1 MPESQQEV
9 ATGIASEQL
18 DVLLRRILESTADQ
32 ALHRMT
38 GAPPD
43 TVERLRM
50 ALESINH
57 VPSGQQQLDVLLHA
71 AMNMAP
77 AAQRG
82 TVYLATSEGH
92 TYLVGATFPDQLGLV
107 GSEIEAQG
115 GYIDAVAYLQCPVV
129 IADTQKEDLI
139 AYKGRPSRPPLVRSA
154 LVAPVVVGG
163 QVVGVLALENCE
175 RAQAFSTADLD
186 SVSLL
191 ATCAALAVDRARVST
206 SASVVAQRS
215 ELSSWRALA
224 QLLPLGILLVSPHQH
239 DLWANDAFR
248 TMARLSPEES
258 ANWARMSLVFGQDI
272 GDLCLKSTAESHE
285 MSLMCGDG
293 ARFPV
298 TVAFSRI
305 LPPRLAGLDGYIAIV
320 ESQRERMDLEE
331 KLFHMQR
338 LSDVGALLSSI
349 SHELN
354 NPLTAVIGF
363 SELVM
368 AREGVPDESRE
379 DLSTVVRQ
387 AERSVRIVRDL
398 LDYVRL
404 QSEGTA
410 RIDINDVIRQLV
422 RFRARTLRR
431 NGLEVTANLLDELPP
446 VVGNS
451 RQLQQ
456 VLLNLVNNA
465 EQACSTANREG
476 KLWID
481 TRMADREG
489 FVHISI
495 RDNGPGVPP
504 AIEDRIFEPFFT
516 TKSSGEGTGL
526 GLSICRQIVERHK
539 GSLWLE
545 NDPGKGAT
553 FCIELPASACPP
565 AVTACEKN
573 EPLPQASTLSAR
585 ILVVDDEKSIGQLL
599 LKLLTRLG
607 HKVDIVL
614 NGSQAIHNLEETA
627 YDIVLLDLR
636 IPGISGQAV
645 YTWIKRD
652 RPQLAKRTVILTG
665 DTLSNETMS
674 FLNEENVLR
683 LLKPFQLAE
692 VRTLMQQIWP

>member
-1 MPESQQEV
+1 MPDTQQV
-9 ATGIASEQL
+9 VSTGTASEQL
-18 DVLLRRILESTADQ
+18 DLLLRRILESTADQ
-32 ALHRMT
+32 ALHRIA
-38 GAPPD
+38 GAPPG

-71 AMNMAP
+71 AMNIAP

-82 TVYLATSEGH
+82 TIYLATSESH
-92 TYLVGATFPDQLGLV
+92 AYLVGAAFPDQPGMV
-107 GSEIEAQG
+107 GSEIDGQG

-129 IADTQKEDLI
+129 IADTQKENLI
-139 AYKGRPSRPPLVRSA
+139 AYPSRPLRHPPVRSA
-154 LVAPVVVGG
+154 LVVPVVVGG
-163 QVVGVLALENCE
+163 QVVGVLSVENCE
-175 RAQAFSTADLD
+175 RPQAFSTVDLD

-191 ATCAALAVDRARVST
+191 ATCAALAVDRAHL
-206 SASVVAQRS
+206 SASAPMVAQRS
-215 ELSSWRALA
+215 ELSAWRALA
-224 QLLPLGILLVSPHQH
+224 QFLPLGILLVSPHQH

-248 TMARLSPEES
+248 TMARLSAEEPGD
-258 ANWARMSLVFGQDI
+258 WARLSSVFGQDI
-272 GDLCLKSTAESHE
+272 GDLCLKGTTEPQE
-285 MSLMCGDG
+285 MSLVCGDG

-298 TVAFSRI
+298 TVAFSPLVASR
-305 LPPRLAGLDGYIAIV
+305 LPGVDGYIGIV
-320 ESQRERMDLEE
+320 ESQREKMDLEQ

-338 LSDVGALLSSI
+338 LSDVGALLSAI

-363 SELVM
+363 SELVL

-379 DLSTVVRQ
+379 DLGTVVRQ

-404 QSEGTA
+404 QSEGA
-410 RIDINDVIRQLV
+410 AHIDINEVIRQVV

-431 NGLEVTANLLDELPP
+431 DGLEVATNLAEELPP
-446 VVGNS
+446 VVGNA
-451 RQLQQ
+451 RQIQQ

-465 EQACSTANREG
+465 EQACTAINREG
-476 KLWID
+476 KLWIE
-481 TRMADREG
+481 TRLADNKG
-489 FVHISI
+489 FVWISV

-504 AIEDRIFEPFFT
+504 DIQSRIFEPFFT
-516 TKSSGEGTGL
+516 TKTTGEGTGL

-539 GSLWLE
+539 GSMWLE
-545 NDPGKGAT
+545 NEPGKGAT

-565 AVTACEKN
+565 VTTTSGEQV
-573 EPLPQASTLSAR
+573 PHPQTNTLSAR

-599 LKLLTRLG
+599 LKLLSRLG
-607 HKVDIVL
+607 HKVDIAL
-614 NGSQAIHNLEETA
+614 NGSHAIHKLEETA
-627 YDIVLLDLR
+627 YDIVLLDLK

-652 RPQLAKRTVILTG
+652 RPQLARRTVILTG
-665 DTLSNETMS
+665 DTLNSETMT
-674 FLNEENVLR
+674 FLNQESVLR

-692 VRTLMQQIWP
+692 VRALMHQIWP